1 MITVKKAIQD
11 LKAMGYPSKALTMG
25 EACRK
30 FPHRLAVRLG
40 MGNIFPDEIEMYI
53 KLPGGWIPWKCFH
66 HKQLAAKY
74 RNLKGHR
81 YSFTAKR
88 FY

>member
-11 LKAMGYPSKALTMG
+11 LKAMGYPSKMLTMG

-30 FPHRLAVRLG
+30 FEHKLAVRVG
-40 MGNIFPDEIEMYI
+40 SEFPNEIEMYV
-53 KLPGGWIPWKCFH
+53 KVLNSWIPWKGFH
-66 HKQLAAKY
+66 HKELAAKY

-81 YSFTAKR
+81 YSFKAKR